1 MPLLMA
7 AGPSPHSVPAEAPTN
22 SQPDFAK
29 TGNALIGIN
38 FCLFYYHHRT
48 PFAGGGRK
56 IVRHINNIN
65 AGNFHHLL
73 LVINIFNR

>member
-1 MPLLMA
+1 MIMA
-7 AGPSPHSVPAEAPTN
+7 DRSLRHSDARRSADAV

-29 TGNALIGIN
+29 TGNASSVLI
-38 FCLFYYHHRT
+38 LHHHPDAICWWRT
-48 PFAGGGRK
+48 AQ
-56 IVRHINNIN
+56 IVRHIININ